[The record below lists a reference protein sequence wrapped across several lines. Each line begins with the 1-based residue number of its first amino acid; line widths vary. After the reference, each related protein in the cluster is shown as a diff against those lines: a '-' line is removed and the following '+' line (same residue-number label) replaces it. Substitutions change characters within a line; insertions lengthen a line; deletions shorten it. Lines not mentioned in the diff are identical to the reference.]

1 MSDFRPYEMHLKY
14 GPNSHDMDL
23 IRTPDKFLRF
33 IYLKWTFRPY
43 INSSKYGRNTGIVKR
58 VRIHLLNHT
67 DGIVDFF
74 ILTVQIFKK
83 YGLNM

>member
-1 MSDFRPYEMHLKY
+1 
-14 GPNSHDMDL
+14 MDL

-43 INSSKYGRNTGIVKR
+43 INSSKYGRNTGIVKW
-58 VRIHLLNHT
+58 VRMHLLNHT

-74 ILTVQIFKK
+74 ILTVQKFKK
-83 YGLNM
+83 IRTKYVNAIF